1 MQNKENLG
9 LFFLPEGL
17 FWVSS
22 IFVQQPTSVGS
33 CQIVVNV
40 AVSEFLA
47 TLRDTEHLQNIF
59 RDCHPCPIPCV
70 FFDNFV

>member
-1 MQNKENLG
+1 M
-9 LFFLPEGL
+9 
-17 FWVSS
+17 SS

-59 RDCHPCPIPCV
+59 CDCHPCPIPCV